1 MSSILNCTGHA
12 QKIPDIV
19 DSDGAWLTAKSGKR
33 YLDLESGVWC
43 TPLGHKNQSIN
54 AAITA
59 QISSITHVGFCY
71 SNDVVEKAG
80 EAVLSI
86 TEMTGGRCVFLCSGS
101 EVIELARQMSK
112 HLTQKPTTLC
122 LHDAYF
128 GSFSSTL
135 SRDSG
140 WAVFDWNECADCPQ
154 KQTCDRA
161 CPKLEAIPDGIAE
174 FVFEPGSSS
183 GFVRFP
189 PKALINNIVGI
200 VRSQGGKI
208 IVNDVTTGMG
218 RTGKWFGYHHYQIEP
233 DFVAIGKGLG
243 NGYPVSALAINH
255 ETADQLQSGTFKYMQ
270 SHQND
275 PLGAAVALEVIGQIR
290 KENLIDRAANLGGTF
305 LKELQSLG
313 KNNNITDVRGRGMMF
328 AIDFAHKE
336 TGDRIYE
343 QLLEKGYI
351 VCNRGGSFRIDPP
364 LVIEE
369 ADFLAF
375 VSVFKQLL
383 TEVD

>member
-1 MSSILNCTGHA
+1 
-12 QKIPDIV
+12 
-19 DSDGAWLTAKSGKR
+19 
-33 YLDLESGVWC
+33 
-43 TPLGHKNQSIN
+43 
-54 AAITA
+54 
-59 QISSITHVGFCY
+59 
-71 SNDVVEKAG
+71 
-80 EAVLSI
+80 
-86 TEMTGGRCVFLCSGS
+86 
-101 EVIELARQMSK
+101 
-112 HLTQKPTTLC
+112 
-122 LHDAYF
+122 
-128 GSFSSTL
+128 
-135 SRDSG
+135 
-140 WAVFDWNECADCPQ
+140 
-154 KQTCDRA
+154 
-161 CPKLEAIPDGIAE
+161 
-174 FVFEPGSSS
+174 
-183 GFVRFP
+183 
-189 PKALINNIVGI
+189 LINKIVGI